1 MACDHIHCAHSEPT
15 FRIRFLKWFGTDGL
29 GDVDLAALRIVP
41 GVNIKDPALFAPI
54 TGSAADHLCECA
66 RKFGTSLSILATGPL
81 VSGRP
86 PSAALP
92 PDSCSCTHALMH
104 SCTDAVMR

>member
-1 MACDHIHCAHSEPT
+1 M
-15 FRIRFLKWFGTDGL
+15 DGL

-66 RKFGTSLSILATGPL
+66 HKFGTSLLILALGPL
-81 VSGRP
+81 VSGQNP
-86 PSAALP
+86 FATIAPGP
-92 PDSCSCTHALMH
+92 HYGTHAGRH
-104 SCTDAVMR
+104 